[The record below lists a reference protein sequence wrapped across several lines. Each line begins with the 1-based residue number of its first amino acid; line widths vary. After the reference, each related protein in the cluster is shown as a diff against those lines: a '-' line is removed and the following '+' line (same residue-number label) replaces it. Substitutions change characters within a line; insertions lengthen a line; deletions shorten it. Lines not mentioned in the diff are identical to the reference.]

1 MDNCP
6 WCLEFAHKEV
16 KRGKGNE
23 CTECG
28 HWMTCDL
35 CDFED
40 CEFRDDLYNTD
51 GDCLM
56 EK

>member
-6 WCLEFAHKEV
+6 WCLEIAHKEV
-16 KRGKGNE
+16 KICKGHE
-23 CTECG
+23 CPECG
-28 HWMTCDL
+28 HWLSCDL
-35 CDFED
+35 CDYEN

>member
-1 MDNCP
+1 MLCP
-6 WCLEFAHKEV
+6 WCLHFENKQVE
-16 KRGKGNE
+16 RGKGSE
-23 CTECG
+23 CPECG

-35 CDFED
+35 CDIED